1 MRIASEGRSAGII
14 LIFLQVLCILP
25 VNPLSLGG
33 RKVSFQWPE
42 RARVAFIPDL
52 HLLVSYQM
60 SVSPRLPA
68 WEQIKELGWSSFSE
82 AKVSA
87 PSQAGVFL
95 LPPGSYL

>member
-1 MRIASEGRSAGII
+1 MRIASEGHSARII
-14 LIFLQVLCILP
+14 LRFLQLLCIHP

-52 HLLVSYQM
+52 HLLVSRQM
-60 SVSPRLPA
+60 SVSPRLPVR
-68 WEQIKELGWSSFSE
+68 EQITELGCSSLSG

-87 PSQAGVFL
+87 PNQTGVFL